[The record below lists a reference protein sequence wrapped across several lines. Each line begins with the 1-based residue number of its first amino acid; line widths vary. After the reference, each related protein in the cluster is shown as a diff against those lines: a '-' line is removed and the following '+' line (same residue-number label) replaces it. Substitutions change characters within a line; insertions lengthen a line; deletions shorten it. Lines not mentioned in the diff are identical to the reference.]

1 VAILKLEAI
10 CAQNFAPGAI
20 LATLVAVLT
29 FPAQDDSSLV
39 HGIPLVTVPCS
50 SSEKGSS
57 GVESRAQRP
66 HKALV
71 RTACRA
77 SRRAPSAKGLPA
89 LRASMASD
97 VL

>member
-20 LATLVAVLT
+20 PVTLVAVLT

-57 GVESRAQRP
+57 GVEIRAQRP
-66 HKALV
+66 YKALV
-71 RTACRA
+71 RTACRG
-77 SRRAPSAKGLPA
+77 P
-89 LRASMASD
+89 SMASGA
-97 VL
+97 